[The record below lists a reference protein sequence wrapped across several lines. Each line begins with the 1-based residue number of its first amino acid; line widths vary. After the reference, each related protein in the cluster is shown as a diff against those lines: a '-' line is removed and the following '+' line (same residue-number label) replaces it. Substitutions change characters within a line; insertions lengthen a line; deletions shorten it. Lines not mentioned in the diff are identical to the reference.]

1 MQEVN
6 ESFSYTTLFL
16 LKLNLLF
23 GDKREI
29 SLIEAL
35 EGRRVLE
42 WNIREEGICFEEID
56 EQEEFM
62 KFLEECSDLVYYKNG
77 NIILNEDITVHNID
91 EAIAEIKPERYLDYN
106 ISIFKYLGITK
117 PIDFINK
124 YYGFERTIET
134 LYMNNT
140 NGIHNNALDS
150 LFKER
155 DEMLGDIKQLDEDYQ
170 DMITSLQD
178 EFYDNLEDDYIL
190 FPINATRYEKS
201 DHFDENTDIINLL
214 TSPSQCTIFTDY
226 PLFRTKVKFDF
237 YNIIDSLAEDEINDV
252 SDYEF
257 DATEDY
263 YDSNVDSSILN
274 EDEYEEY
281 DDINY
286 NITNISDEF
295 EDGLGVSVNLS
306 RKDTIFVLEYIR
318 ILENMKDRYENVSDD
333 INNLINRLKYIIDN
347 DSIKLYKK
355 NLEELDCI
363 IEEYKKLDDL
373 DYLRIADEVMYFINE
388 IFNTYYDR
396 FFLRKILFIKAYY
409 NLTNDSEIINYIN
422 EYKSS
427 RLYNHVYKI
436 VTGEE
441 PSKRKVK

>member
-214 TSPSQCTIFTDY
+214 TSPSQCAIFTDY

-237 YNIIDSLAEDEINDV
+237 YNIIDSLAEEEINDV

-263 YDSNVDSSILN
+263 YDANEDSSINN

-363 IEEYKKLDDL
+363 
-373 DYLRIADEVMYFINE
+373 RVNS
-388 IFNTYYDR
+388 
-396 FFLRKILFIKAYY
+396 KIK
-409 NLTNDSEIINYIN
+409 
-422 EYKSS
+422 
-427 RLYNHVYKI
+427 
-436 VTGEE
+436 VTI
-441 PSKRKVK
+441 